1 MKFKLEKRDFKP
13 FLQSLIDGY
22 DLYAPVH
29 LAEGVPVYRKMGR
42 LDEVDLSLLN
52 PQKSLKEVFFPQDE
66 VMFRYEKVDQETQM
80 VSTEEVKRERVVLG
94 ARPCDIE
101 AISIIEEVF
110 SGREYTDIYF
120 LNKRK
125 ATTIIGMACH
135 QPLPTCFCSSTGGGP
150 FVRKGSDLFFID
162 LGEAYL
168 VEILTEKGEAFKKN
182 KFFKKT
188 SAKNL
193 QLAKELEE
201 KASKKTDSTI
211 PVKGIDQKL
220 DQWVESPF
228 WDRVHE
234 KCISCRVC
242 TYLCPT
248 CHCFDIMDE
257 ALNEKGQRVRNWDSC
272 LSEFYTLETSGH
284 NPRATCR
291 ERTRQRLMHK
301 FNYFPKVFDRIACV
315 GCGRCILYCPVNFDI
330 REVIKEIN
338 AK

>member
-42 LDEVDLSLLN
+42 PDEVDLSLLN

-125 ATTIIGMACH
+125 ATMIIGMACH

-150 FVRKGSDLFFID
+150 FVRKGSDLFLID